1 VKLKE
6 RKRAAA
12 AALVV
17 AGIEEPLFYYAS
29 STPNPP
35 ISEYGLEKRVLRAP
49 SVLIIGAPDELE
61 RRSARER
68 TVINNLLG
76 VRRQRCCGMSMWLLK

>member
-17 AGIEEPLFYYAS
+17 AGIEEPVFYYAFS

-35 ISEYGLEKRVLRAP
+35 ISEYGLKKRVLPAP

-61 RRSARER
+61 RRPARER
-68 TVINNLLG
+68 TVI
-76 VRRQRCCGMSMWLLK
+76 